1 MPASECLSFPLDYDA
16 SPVLIVC
23 AGRSGSTLLRNLLSR
38 HPDLHVSIESHFWVE
53 AAGERSFN
61 AAPHRSLAAY
71 CASAP
76 FRWLRL
82 DEDAVLALLPASPN
96 KAQAFCALMQADAE
110 RHGKRRFG
118 DKTPAHALVLRQLL
132 RALPH
137 ARVVHLVRD
146 PRDVV
151 AALRRMPWASAS
163 LLLNTLY
170 TWLSVES
177 VLSCGR
183 DDERVLHMRHEELIA
198 APEASVRR
206 LLDHLHLDA
215 SDEAVAAMLEPAA
228 TANGVPKAAAAAA
241 AVPWLAD
248 SFGRIRP
255 AAERA
260 KTVGTSAAPSALSP
274 AAEALVERVCAHH
287 MRVFG
292 YARRH
297 PDATWRTTLLAPFG
311 VIEMGRALVAAVSAC
326 LAAATPSVDRLAGVP
341 PEEQAERQLGRWLN
355 LNPAAWRQW
364 PGWDAQ
370 RAVAV
375 QLHPLPSEG

>member
-1 MPASECLSFPLDYDA
+1 MVTETYDA
-16 SPVLIVC
+16 SPILIVC

-38 HPDLHVSIESHFWVE
+38 HPELHVSIESHFWVE
-53 AAGERSFN
+53 AAGERSFD

-71 CASAP
+71 FASVP

-82 DEDAVLALLPASPN
+82 DEDAVLALLPASPT

-110 RHGKRRFG
+110 RHGRRRFG

-137 ARVVHLVRD
+137 ARVIHIVRD

-163 LLLNTLY
+163 LLLNALY
-170 TWLSVES
+170 TRLSVES
-177 VLSCGR
+177 VLGCGR
-183 DDERVLHMRHEELIA
+183 DDERVLHVRHEELIA

-206 LLDHLHLDA
+206 LLDHLRLDA
-215 SDEAVAAMLEPAA
+215 GDEAVAAMLEPVAPA
-228 TANGVPKAAAAAA
+228 KGVPVAAAA

-248 SFGRIRP
+248 SFGRIHP
-255 AAERA
+255 TAERDTA
-260 KTVGTSAAPSALSP
+260 PGASAAPSALSP

-297 PDATWRTTLLAPFG
+297 PGATWRATLLAPFG
-311 VIEMGRALVAAVSAC
+311 VLEMGCALVAAVSAC
-326 LAAATPSVDRLAGVP
+326 LVAAMPSVDRLAGVP
-341 PEEQAERQLGRWLN
+341 PEQQAERQLGRWLN
-355 LNPAAWRQW
+355 LNPTAWRHW

-375 QLHPLPSEG
+375 QLHPLPSDG

>member
-118 DKTPAHALVLRQLL
+118 DKAAHALVLRQLL

-137 ARVVHLVRD
+137 TCRPPRAR

-151 AALRRMPWASAS
+151 AALRHAMGKSS
-163 LLLNTLY
+163 LLLNTLCSV
-170 TWLSVES
+170 SVES

-183 DDERVLHMRHEELIA
+183 DDERVLH
-198 APEASVRR
+198 APRGADRR
-206 LLDHLHLDA
+206 A
-215 SDEAVAAMLEPAA
+215 
-228 TANGVPKAAAAAA
+228 
-241 AVPWLAD
+241 
-248 SFGRIRP
+248 
-255 AAERA
+255 
-260 KTVGTSAAPSALSP
+260 
-274 AAEALVERVCAHH
+274 
-287 MRVFG
+287 
-292 YARRH
+292 
-297 PDATWRTTLLAPFG
+297 
-311 VIEMGRALVAAVSAC
+311 
-326 LAAATPSVDRLAGVP
+326 
-341 PEEQAERQLGRWLN
+341 
-355 LNPAAWRQW
+355 
-364 PGWDAQ
+364 
-370 RAVAV
+370 
-375 QLHPLPSEG
+375 